1 MYMRLA
7 TTTSRSVRTLVTGLV
22 LATGLSAVPGI
33 TRAEPEPT
41 PPRIEGRRLS
51 EHIRILSADAFE
63 GREPGAAGEV
73 KTIAYVTEQFKKL
86 GLQPAGDHG
95 GWTQAVPLRRFEM
108 TGDIKLGFTLAGN
121 PRPLTLLEDIV
132 VHTKIPTDHVTVK
145 SAPLVFIG
153 FGVDAP
159 ERHWDDFKGYD
170 LKGKIAVVLIND
182 PDFEMD
188 PSDPLY
194 GRFDGKTMTYY
205 GRWTYKYAEVA
216 KRGALGLLIVHESG
230 PAGYGWNVLKSS
242 DSVPQF
248 DIVRPDASAL
258 YPLVGGWIQ
267 RAVAVELF
275 KAAGLDFDAEKRH
288 AQSESFRPVE
298 LKGTSFSAAYAVR
311 TSTVTSHNIIGKL
324 AGAERPD
331 EAVLYSAHWDHL
343 GIGPP
348 DARGDR
354 IYNGAI
360 DNASGVGGLLELARV
375 FVASPRVARSVYFIA
390 FTAEEKGELGAD
402 YYATHPVVPL
412 ARTAVLL
419 NIDVLN
425 LAGPSRNVS
434 SEGSGGSDLD
444 DLLALEARKKG
455 RVFTPNPHVEQ
466 GRFFR
471 SDAFSLAKVG
481 VPAITFAAG
490 RDLAK
495 GGLAAG
501 EAWWDNFRLNVY
513 HQPADEWR
521 PDWDMRGCEMDLTVY
536 VDLGRDL
543 ARARDW
549 PIWRTPSVFKTVRD
563 QTAGARE

>member
-1 MYMRLA
+1 MRLA
-7 TTTSRSVRTLVTGLV
+7 TITYGSVRASGFGLV
-22 LATGLSAVPGI
+22 LAAAFSTVPDI
-33 TRAEPEPT
+33 TRAEPAPT
-41 PPRIEGRRLS
+41 PPKIEGRRLS
-51 EHIRILSADAFE
+51 EHIRILASDAFK

-73 KTIAYVTEQFKKL
+73 KTIAYVTEQFKKI

-108 TGDIKLGFTLAGN
+108 TGDIKFGFTLAGN
-121 PRPLTLLEDIV
+121 LRPLTRLEDIV
-132 VHTKIPTDHVTVK
+132 VHTKIPTDHVTVE

-153 FGVDAP
+153 FGVNAP

-182 PDFEMD
+182 PDFEME

-194 GRFDGKTMTYY
+194 GRFDGKAMTYH

-216 KRGALGLLIVHESG
+216 KRGALGVLIVHESG

-258 YPLVGGWIQ
+258 SPLVGGWIQ
-267 RAVAVELF
+267 RPVAVELF
-275 KAAGLDFDAEKRH
+275 KAAGLDFDTQKKR

-298 LKGTSFSAAYAVR
+298 LTGTSFSADYAVS
-311 TSTVTSHNIIGKL
+311 TSTIISHNVIGKL

-360 DNASGVGGLLELARV
+360 DNASGVAGVLEIARM
-375 FVASPRVARSVYFIA
+375 FVASPRVGRSVYFIA
-390 FTAEEKGELGAD
+390 LTAEEKGLLGSD

-412 ARTAVLL
+412 AKTAVLL

-425 LAGPSRNVS
+425 LAGPARNVS

-444 DLLALEARKKG
+444 DLLALEARKEG

-490 RDLAK
+490 RDLEK
-495 GGLAAG
+495 GGVEAG
-501 EAWWDNFRLNVY
+501 EAWWGNFGRNVY
-513 HQPADEWR
+513 HQPADEWH
-521 PDWDMRGCEMDLTVY
+521 PDWDMSGCERDLTIY
-536 VDLGRDL
+536 FDLGRDL

>member
-1 MYMRLA
+1 MPAR
-7 TTTSRSVRTLVTGLV
+7 TTPGSVCSVVTGLV
-22 LATGLSAVPGI
+22 LAVVFSAPSGITCAATAPTSPGI
-33 TRAEPEPT
+33 D
-41 PPRIEGRRLS
+41 GKRLS
-51 EHIRILSADAFE
+51 EQIRILSDDSFE
-63 GREPGAAGEV
+63 GRAPGTRGEI
-73 KTIAYVTEQFKKL
+73 KTIAYITEQFRQI

-108 TGDIKLGFTLAGN
+108 TGDIKLGFTLAGH
-121 PRPLTLLEDIV
+121 PRPLTPLEDIV
-132 VHTKIPTDHVTVK
+132 VHTKIPTDHVSVK
-145 SAPLVFIG
+145 GAPLVFIG
-153 FGVDAP
+153 FGVNAP

-194 GRFDGKTMTYY
+194 GRFDGKAMTYY
-205 GRWTYKYAEVA
+205 GRWTYKYEEVA

-248 DIVRPDASAL
+248 DIVRPDPSAL

-275 KAAGLDFDAEKRH
+275 KAAGLDFDAEKKL

-298 LKGTSFSAAYAVR
+298 LQGTSFSADYAVK

-324 AGAERPD
+324 AGAQRPD

-348 DARGDR
+348 DAHGDR

-360 DNASGVGGLLELARV
+360 DNASGVAGMLEIARL
-375 FVASPRVARSVYFIA
+375 FVASARVARSVYFIA
-390 FTAEEKGELGAD
+390 LTAEEKGELGAD
-402 YYATHPVVPL
+402 YYAHHPSVPL
-412 ARTAVLL
+412 AKTAVLL
-419 NIDVLN
+419 NLDVLN
-425 LAGPSRNVS
+425 LAGPARNVS

-444 DLLALEARKKG
+444 DLLALEARKEG

-471 SDAFSLAKVG
+471 SDAFALAKVG

-490 RDLAK
+490 RDLEQ
-495 GGLAAG
+495 GGVAAG

-521 PDWDMRGCEMDLTVY
+521 PDWDMHGCERDLTVY
-536 VDLGRDL
+536 FDLGRDL
-543 ARARDW
+543 ARASDW

-563 QTAGARE
+563 QTASARQ

>member
-7 TTTSRSVRTLVTGLV
+7 TTPSRNVRALVTGLV
-22 LATGLSAVPGI
+22 LATGLPTVPCI
-33 TRAEPEPT
+33 TRAEPAPT

-63 GREPGAAGEV
+63 GREPGGAGEV
-73 KTIAYVTEQFKKL
+73 KTIAYVTEQFKKI

-108 TGDIKLGFTLAGN
+108 SGDIKLGFTLAGN
-121 PRPLTLLEDIV
+121 PRRLTLREDIV

-153 FGVDAP
+153 FGVNAP

-194 GRFDGKTMTYY
+194 GRFDGKAMTYY

-248 DIVRPDASAL
+248 DIVRADASAL

-275 KAAGLDFDAEKRH
+275 KAAGLDFDAEKRL
-288 AQSESFRPVE
+288 AQSESFRPGE
-298 LKGTSFSAAYAVR
+298 LKGTSFSADYAVR

-324 AGAERPD
+324 AGAERSD

-348 DARGDR
+348 DARGHR

-390 FTAEEKGELGAD
+390 LTAEEKGLLGSD
-402 YYATHPVVPL
+402 YYANHPSVPL
-412 ARTAVLL
+412 AKTAVLL
-419 NIDVLN
+419 NLDVLN
-425 LAGPSRNVS
+425 LAGPARDVS
-434 SEGSGGSDLD
+434 SEGSGGSDLE
-444 DLLALEARKKG
+444 DLLALEARKEG

-490 RDLAK
+490 RDLEK
-495 GGLAAG
+495 GGVAAG
-501 EAWWDNFRLNVY
+501 ETWWGNFVRNVY

-521 PDWDMRGCEMDLTVY
+521 PDWD
-536 VDLGRDL
+536 
-543 ARARDW
+543 
-549 PIWRTPSVFKTVRD
+549 I
-563 QTAGARE
+563 AGARESSTHF